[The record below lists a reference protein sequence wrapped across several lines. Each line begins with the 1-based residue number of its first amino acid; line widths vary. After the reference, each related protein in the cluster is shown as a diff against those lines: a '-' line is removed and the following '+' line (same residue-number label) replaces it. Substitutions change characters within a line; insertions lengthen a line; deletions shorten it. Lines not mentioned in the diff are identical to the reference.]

1 MTDITATIQTKIADE
16 LATALLSSARARV
29 ATAQAEAAEAAGDD
43 TAAADHEE
51 RMLSANSA
59 ASEAR
64 RRAELV
70 IETAQ
75 ACGVHIGDA
84 VRIAAE
90 TEALDQPAG
99 AGTTIRQA
107 VAELDDQART
117 IRRGK

>member
-16 LATALLSSARARV
+16 LATALLSSARAQV
-29 ATAQAEAAEAAGDD
+29 ATAQAEAAEDAGDD
-43 TAAADHEE
+43 TTAAAHEE

-90 TEALDQPAG
+90 TEALDQLAG
-99 AGTTIRQA
+99 AGKTIRDA
-107 VAELDDQART
+107 IAELEDQARA

>member
-1 MTDITATIQTKIADE
+1 MTDITAIKTLIADQ
-16 LATALLSSARARV
+16 LATALLSDARAQV
-29 ATAQAEAAEAAGDD
+29 AMAQVDAAEAAGQDATD
-43 TAAADHEE
+43 IEERELSASTAAA
-51 RMLSANSA
+51 
-59 ASEAR
+59 EAR

-99 AGTTIRQA
+99 AGKTIRQA
-107 VAELDDQART
+107 IAELDDQART
-117 IRRGK
+117 IRRSK